1 MAQVKAKFVAPGD
14 TKSHSASNKHLGNT
28 LHGIGGSRRN
38 TESGAL
44 S

>member
-14 TKSHSASNKHLGNT
+14 TKSHSASNKHLSG
-28 LHGIGGSRRN
+28 LGGSRRN